1 MKKRNLFIASF
12 LGVTMAIL
20 QTACCNSDK
29 NSDLNAYYEGVPFE
43 ITPLAR
49 PQIPS
54 TIYCISDFG
63 AIGDGTTDNTEAI
76 NRAIR
81 TASEN
86 GGGRVIIPEG
96 VWFTG
101 PIALQS
107 NVDLHTEYNALVV
120 FNSDPKAYPIIETS
134 FEGLNARRCTSPISA
149 RQAENIALTG
159 HGVFDGSGDDWR
171 YVKREKM
178 TDAQWAS
185 LLAKGGILNPQK
197 TIWYP
202 SEESY
207 RGHQVSDKFN
217 NPQNLTKD
225 EEWESIRQWL
235 RPVMVSFIDCK
246 NVLIEDVT
254 VRNTPC
260 WALHPLSCENIIIK
274 NVKVFNPWYSQNGD
288 ALDLESCNNAL
299 IIENLFDAGDD
310 GICVKSGKDKDGRDR
325 NQPCQNVVIRDNAV
339 LHAHGGFVVGSEMSG
354 GVKNVFVANCTF
366 TGTDVGLRFKSTRGR
381 GGVVENI
388 YIQDINMC
396 NIPTEALLFDL
407 HYNGKSAVENLGRV
421 EEEETEIPAVTEE
434 TPAFRNIHIKDVT
447 CRNARRAMYFN
458 GLPEM
463 NIQNVTVENVTVTS
477 KIGVEVK
484 HTDGVTFTDNHI
496 TVQEGPV
503 MTFKHAKNITVD
515 GDKIIDADKHPV
527 FVTK

>member
-1 MKKRNLFIASF
+1 M
-12 LGVTMAIL
+12 
-20 QTACCNSDK
+20 
-29 NSDLNAYYEGVPFE
+29 
-43 ITPLAR
+43 
-49 PQIPS
+49 
-54 TIYCISDFG
+54 
-63 AIGDGTTDNTEAI
+63 
-76 NRAIR
+76 
-81 TASEN
+81 
-86 GGGRVIIPEG
+86 
-96 VWFTG
+96 
-101 PIALQS
+101 
-107 NVDLHTEYNALVV
+107 
-120 FNSDPKAYPIIETS
+120 
-134 FEGLNARRCTSPISA
+134 
-149 RQAENIALTG
+149 
-159 HGVFDGSGDDWR
+159 
-171 YVKREKM
+171 
-178 TDAQWAS
+178 
-185 LLAKGGILNPQK
+185 
-197 TIWYP
+197 
-202 SEESY
+202 
-207 RGHQVSDKFN
+207 
-217 NPQNLTKD
+217 
-225 EEWESIRQWL
+225 
-235 RPVMVSFIDCK
+235 
-246 NVLIEDVT
+246 
-254 VRNTPC
+254 
-260 WALHPLSCENIIIK
+260 
-274 NVKVFNPWYSQNGD
+274 
-288 ALDLESCNNAL
+288 ESCNNAL

-484 HTDGVTFTDNHI
+484 HTDGVTFTDNRI